1 MITFIVVSSL
11 PWQFINAFG
20 LNKKVSHEGLFMG
33 RGIKSILQHLYLDVY
48 TDSKIS
54 CIMFVHDYHSP
65 YEISTVRTLAL
76 KAKKAEKQ

>member
-11 PWQFINAFG
+11 SWQFIKAFG

-33 RGIKSILQHLYLDVY
+33 IKSLYLDVY

-65 YEISTVRTLAL
+65 CEISTVRTIA
-76 KAKKAEKQ
+76 